1 MMHPRK
7 ASRVFLSCDIHRPMQ
22 DADDLNRV
30 RPNPIEDEPLEVHK
44 DADVV
49 GNVGSF
55 DSKPRLPA

>member
-1 MMHPRK
+1 MMHPRQ
-7 ASRVFLSCDIHRPMQ
+7 ASRAFLSCDIHRTMQ
-22 DADDLNRV
+22 DADDLNRIV
-30 RPNPIEDEPLEVHK
+30 LYPIEDEPLAVHK